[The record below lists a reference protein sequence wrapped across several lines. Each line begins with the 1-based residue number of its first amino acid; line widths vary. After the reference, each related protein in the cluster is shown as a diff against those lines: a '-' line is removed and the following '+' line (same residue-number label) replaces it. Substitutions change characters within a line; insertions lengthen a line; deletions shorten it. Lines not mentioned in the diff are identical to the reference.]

1 MSNEKGEDELRD
13 YRTEEEKVSG
23 RERINVE

>member
-1 MSNEKGEDELRD
+1 MSANKGEDGLRD
-13 YRTEEEKVSG
+13 FRTEEEKVSG

>member
-1 MSNEKGEDELRD
+1 MSAEKGTDALRD
-13 YRTEEEKVSG
+13 FRKEEEKVSG